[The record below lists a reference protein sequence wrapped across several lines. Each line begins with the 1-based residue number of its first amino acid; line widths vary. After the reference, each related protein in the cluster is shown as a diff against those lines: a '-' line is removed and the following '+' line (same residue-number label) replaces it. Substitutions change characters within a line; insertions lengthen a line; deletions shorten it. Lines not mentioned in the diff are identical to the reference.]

1 MIAAGPFRRVA
12 DLEGSGDSSL
22 ETIERP
28 RLCVEAELIAR
39 FLRVVA
45 PFSIL
50 MLGVALVSTAVTW
63 VRRVG
68 FLSRGGEISIAS
80 GDGARSLIG
89 LTSSGRGR
97 AGDVGDSGMLKRGV
111 LFHGVEDP
119 GVSIDNRGR
128 DPRDSE

>member
-1 MIAAGPFRRVA
+1 MV

-22 ETIERP
+22 EATERP
-28 RLCVEAELIAR
+28 RLWVEAELIAR
-39 FLRVVA
+39 FLRVEV

-50 MLGVALVSTAVTW
+50 ILGVVLLSTAVAW
-63 VRRVG
+63 VRRVI
-68 FLSRGGEISIAS
+68 FFSCGGEISIAS
-80 GDGARSLIG
+80 GEGALSLIG

-97 AGDVGDSGMLKRGV
+97 GGDAGDSGMLKRGV